1 MSATDGVVRLSELDV
16 LTTEVSPFPFTA
28 RKEAA
33 PMLPLGEE
41 PLLPLERPAG
51 PEELRNDAIARS
63 IFKEV

>member
-28 RKEAA
+28 KKEAA

-41 PLLPLERPAG
+41 PLLPLVRTG
-51 PEELRNDAIARS
+51 PDELRLEAI
-63 IFKEV
+63 